1 MSRWLRRLGVGLV
14 VVLAGWLLWVHQ
26 QTGEFRL
33 VPAAAPPD
41 LHEYGRLYHRGDTR
55 QAAPTRNIQVIDH
68 TAGGGV
74 VLGPRHIATK
84 GAPSAVVPTVLWVR
98 DGPTIWTYALSGGP

>member
-1 MSRWLRRLGVGLV
+1 VSRWFRRIGAALV
-14 VVLAGWLLWVHQ
+14 VLGAAWLLWVHH

-55 QAAPTRNIQVIDH
+55 PHAPTRNVQVIDH
-68 TAGGGV
+68 TAGGGD
-74 VLGPRHIATK
+74 VLSPRVIAVH
-84 GAPSAVVPTVLWVR
+84 GAPQAVVPTVLWVR
-98 DGPTIWTYALSGGP
+98 HDGTVWTYALSGGP